1 MSAAL
6 DHHEQSQQPT
16 EPTTR
21 GPTREDDSPGR
32 RAVVRAGRR
41 AARAL
46 AIARKLAD
54 RHGEEI

>member
-6 DHHEQSQQPT
+6 DRHTQPQQPT

-21 GPTREDDSPGR
+21 GPTREDDSPER

-46 AIARKLAD
+46 AIARKLAGA
-54 RHGEEI
+54 HGEEI